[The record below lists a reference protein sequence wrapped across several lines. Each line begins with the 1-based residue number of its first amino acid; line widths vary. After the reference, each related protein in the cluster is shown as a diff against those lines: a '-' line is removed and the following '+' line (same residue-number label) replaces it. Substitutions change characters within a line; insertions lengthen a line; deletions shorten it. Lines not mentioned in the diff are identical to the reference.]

1 MLTALAFAVLAG
13 LSYWIV
19 QLVRVAMKKPGA
31 KKQALR
37 GLGFAIA
44 CFAVLAIIAPKP
56 TEAERRATVDAKAQ
70 AKIVRACSDDGMFFV
85 VAQKFVRQ
93 ALKAPA
99 TAHFPSSPT
108 QVIKIADC
116 RYVVTS
122 YVDAQNSFGAQIRST
137 WGVDLEYLP
146 ATDTY
151 QAHNVEIQ

>member
-1 MLTALAFAVLAG
+1 MLPAVVFAMLGGLA
-13 LSYWIV
+13 YWIV

-44 CFAVLAIIAPKP
+44 CFAVFAIMAPKP
-56 TEAERRATVDAKAQ
+56 TEAERRAKADASAQ
-70 AKIVRACSDDGMFFV
+70 AKIDRACSDDAMFFV
-85 VAQKFVRQ
+85 MAQKFVLQ
-93 ALKAPA
+93 YLKSPA
-99 TAHFPSSPT
+99 TADFPSSAT
-108 QVIKIADC
+108 QTSKVSDC

-137 WGVDLEYLP
+137 WGVDIEYLP

-151 QAHNVEIQ
+151 TAHNVEVQ